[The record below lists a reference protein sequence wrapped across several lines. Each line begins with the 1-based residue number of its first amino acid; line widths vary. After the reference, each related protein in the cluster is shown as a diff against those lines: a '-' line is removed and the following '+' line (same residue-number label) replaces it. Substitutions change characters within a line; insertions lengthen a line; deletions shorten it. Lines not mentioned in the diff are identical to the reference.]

1 MNLVSLRG
9 EVFRFFNL
17 KTWRLNEGEAQVGVA
32 VKCCYG

>member
-17 KTWRLNEGEAQVGVA
+17 KRLIEGEVQVGVA
-32 VKCCYG
+32 LNCCYS

>member
-17 KTWRLNEGEAQVGVA
+17 RTLRLIEGEVQVGVA
-32 VKCCYG
+32 LNCCYS